1 MTNERILLLL
11 LAMVM
16 LPSACR
22 SQIGGQSWQRGSL
35 LYENSWATHQMV
47 ADWIMEGPGE
57 LSFEDGWMHMYA
69 ENEKWHHVLWCPV
82 EFPSRFIAEWQVQNL
97 HVKAGLLIVFF
108 AAKGV
113 HGEDIFSPALPLR
126 DGTFRFYTKDKLNS
140 YHISYY
146 ANNPRNPDRE
156 LSHLRKN
163 NMFALLQTGEVGIEK
178 DSEAVH
184 TLRLVKDDGHI
195 LFFVDGRKIIDW
207 EDDGE
212 TYGPLYH
219 DGKFGL
225 RQMQWSH
232 FRYRNFKVWSIR
244 NN

>member
-1 MTNERILLLL
+1 MTNDRVCLLL
-11 LAMVM
+11 LAFLM

-22 SQIGGQSWQRGSL
+22 SQTRSQSYDKGRL
-35 LYENSWATHQMV
+35 LYENSWSTHETV
-47 ADWIMEGPGE
+47 KDWVMEGPGE
-57 LSFEDGWMHMYA
+57 LRFADGWMQMYA

-82 EFPSRFIAEWQVQNL
+82 EFPSQFIAEWQIQNL
-97 HVKAGLLIVFF
+97 HVEAGLLIVFF
-108 AAKGV
+108 AAQGTN
-113 HGEDIFSPALPLR
+113 GEDIFDPALPPR
-126 DGTFRFYTKDKLNS
+126 DGAFRFYTKDKLNS

-146 ANNPRNPDRE
+146 ANNPKNPGRE

-163 NMFALLQTGEVGIEK
+163 NMFALVQTGAEGIAK
-178 DSEAVH
+178 HSEAIH

-212 TYGPLYH
+212 TYGPLYR

-232 FRYRNFKVWSIR
+232 FRYRNFKVWSIK